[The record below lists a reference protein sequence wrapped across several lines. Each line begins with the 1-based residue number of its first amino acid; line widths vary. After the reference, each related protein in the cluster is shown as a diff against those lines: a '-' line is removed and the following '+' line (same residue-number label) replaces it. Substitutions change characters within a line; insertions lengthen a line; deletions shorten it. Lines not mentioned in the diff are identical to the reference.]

1 MAFLIRPFLENDVP
15 EMIKIWNRIVEDGN
29 AFPQEDLLNK
39 EEGFVFFKNQT
50 LTVIAEQDA
59 EIVGLYILH
68 PNNIGKCGHIAN
80 ASYAVKQGHR
90 GERIGE
96 KLVVHSLK
104 AAKENGFRI
113 LQFNA
118 VVATNIV
125 ALKLYEKLG
134 FTQLGVIPKGFHL
147 KGDEYLDIIP
157 HFIQLI

>member
-104 AAKENGFRI
+104 AAKENGFVTTHP
-113 LQFNA
+113 L
-118 VVATNIV
+118 
-125 ALKLYEKLG
+125 LS
-134 FTQLGVIPKGFHL
+134 
-147 KGDEYLDIIP
+147 
-157 HFIQLI
+157 